1 MFFKIFRVDLWLI
14 GLNFN
19 STESAVEFHQLFV
32 DSGKEWDQECA
43 HDSSVLD
50 GIVYFGLFLRV
61 L

>member
-1 MFFKIFRVDLWLI
+1 MFFKIFRVDLWLV

-32 DSGKEWDQECA
+32 DSGKEQDQECA
-43 HDSSVLD
+43 QDSSVLD
-50 GIVYFGLFLRV
+50 DVVYFVKFPRV